1 MLSGINTD
9 VEHGGKMYHVQ
20 TEDGG
25 QQNPV
30 IVTHLFA
37 GGAILSSKK
46 VSYADVIQAG
56 PNPEVVREMMKA
68 QHQGMIKSLT
78 TGQFGGGATPSVV
91 APEAPPVQ
99 PPPTMPRGR
108 RTLDE
113 VIDEQL
119 ASRRGKPS

>member
-9 VEHGGKMYHVQ
+9 VEHGGKLYHVQ

-25 QQNPV
+25 RQNPV
-30 IVTHLFA
+30 LVTHLFA

-68 QHQGMIKSLT
+68 QHQGMIKSRT
-78 TGQFGGGATPSVV
+78 TGQFGGGAPPAAV
-91 APEAPPVQ
+91 PEAPPV
-99 PPPTMPRGR
+99 PPPSTMPRGR

>member
-30 IVTHLFA
+30 LVTHLFA

-46 VSYADVIQAG
+46 VSYADVIKAG

-78 TGQFGGGATPSVV
+78 TGQFGGGPAPS
-91 APEAPPVQ
+91 APAAPPVP